1 MYNFSKAILNGAL
14 VFFAA
19 TSAPLL
25 AQQDAGVEAWREV
38 DMAFRQAMIDEL
50 LDRRGLNSSIDT
62 ADELIRTAEDIR
74 EALRLSCDFSGAC
87 ADESGRATLGEQ
99 LTTLPETDEQQDL
112 RNAEILR
119 DMRNGR

>member
-1 MYNFSKAILNGAL
+1 
-14 VFFAA
+14 
-19 TSAPLL
+19 
-25 AQQDAGVEAWREV
+25 
-38 DMAFRQAMIDEL
+38 MAFRQAMIDEL

-62 ADELIRTAEDIR
+62 ADGLIRTAEDIR